1 MNMKFT
7 FLNIMAAAL
16 LAAGASTVSAQTNDA
31 QGQLS
36 SRDYKF
42 ARAALVGGNMEVQ
55 LGQIASQNAQDPA
68 VRDFGN
74 KMVQD
79 HTAANQQLTLI
90 IAQKGATISDG
101 PGWMDQKMVDHLQ
114 GLKGSDFDKAYMKRM
129 VSDHKDD
136 IKEFQKEADNGDDAD
151 VKNFAS
157 KTLPTLQEHLRLAQ
171 ETQAKLSSSAS
182 K

>member
-1 MNMKFT
+1 MKS
-7 FLNIMAAAL
+7 IL
-16 LAAGASTVSAQTNDA
+16 LSSLAILTLAFISSSGNAQTNDT

-36 SRDYKF
+36 SKDFKF
-42 ARAALVGGNMEVQ
+42 VKAAVQGGKMEVT
-55 LGQIASQNAQDPA
+55 LGQLATQNAQDPA
-68 VRDFGN
+68 VRDFGT

-79 HTAANQQLTLI
+79 HQAANQELTQI
-90 IAQKGATISDG
+90 IAQKGATVSDA
-101 PGWMDQKMVDHLQ
+101 PGWMDEKMISHLQ
-114 GLKGSDFDKAYMKRM
+114 GLKGTDFDKAYMKHM

-157 KTLPTLQEHLRLAQ
+157 KTLPTLQEHLRMAQ